1 MTDAFQYTALPADH
15 IRILTFSDAPDTIS
29 CTLEAFPDEKLPP
42 FSALSYAWGN
52 EAPTA
57 SILCNGKAFDVT
69 PHLYSALLT
78 IARLGCAARLWVDA
92 ICLDQRNNDEK
103 SIQVPKMAA
112 VYRTANNVLAWL
124 GPAREDSD
132 LVVAQNRIDQI
143 SSAASDIQGQIAYS
157 KLVESGLPGFTDPFW
172 PALGKLCQR
181 GWFFRLWVVQE
192 IALGRENFIVC
203 GDRMASYDSL
213 AMMMRHLTRLGCTN
227 LMRGTAERG
236 QQDQVAGL
244 TTLAVHTLIRQ
255 WVASGNLSPVI
266 LLHYMRL
273 KLVSKRVDRVYGALA
288 LLEPE
293 LRNAI
298 TVDYNYEDNTWWKP
312 YVQLGAYLVVR
323 DASLGLLLQAPSK
336 ERPEGM
342 PSWCP
347 NFNSLYAG
355 AQSLG
360 GVEGYRAGYTREEDR
375 KSEIEVLLNNYI
387 KAPGFEVDR
396 VEAVIEFAWLLSPE
410 THPTR
415 GSSEEAARLI
425 EWEKQCLELSRQAYG
440 GGGGSDD
447 ETTEDAGVPEA
458 HWRTLIVDVYQAT
471 TQGRYQSASP
481 APPEYK
487 DSYLGLKEWWNSRQD
502 NEPILNAGPNVP
514 IRQYELRLEFC
525 RQMKFFKTQKNRVGM
540 GPSAIRV
547 GDRVVALYSASPL
560 FVLRDEPNEACV
572 KLVGDA
578 YVYGCMDLQSMRD
591 ADMEIPTHFTIG

>member
-1 MTDAFQYTALPADH
+1 MTDAFQYTALPSDH
-15 IRILTFSDAPDTIS
+15 TRILTFGDTPNTMS
-29 CTLEAFPDEKLPP
+29 FTMEAFPDEKLPP

-57 SILCNGKAFDVT
+57 SIICNGKTVHVT
-69 PHLYSALLT
+69 PHLYSALHT
-78 IARLGCAARLWVDA
+78 MVNLGCATNIWVDA
-92 ICLDQRNNDEK
+92 ICLNQGDNAEK

-112 VYRTANNVLAWL
+112 IYRTANNVLAWL
-124 GPAREDSD
+124 GPAGEDSD
-132 LVVAQNRIDQI
+132 LVIDQTRIDQI
-143 SSAASDIQGQIAYS
+143 SSAASVIKGQVTYA
-157 KLVESGLPGFTDPFW
+157 KLVESGLPAFADPFW

-192 IALGRENFIVC
+192 IALGRESFMIC
-203 GDRMASYDSL
+203 GDRMVSYDSL
-213 AMMMRHLTRLGCTN
+213 ALMMRHLTRLGCAN

-255 WVASGNLSPVI
+255 WVASGSLSPVI

-288 LLEPE
+288 LLEPD

-298 TVDYNYEDNTWWKP
+298 TVDYNYEESMWWKP

-323 DASLGLLLQAPSK
+323 DASLGLLLQAPSRQ
-336 ERPEGM
+336 RPEGM

-347 NFNSLYAG
+347 NFNSLYVDH
-355 AQSLG
+355 QSLG
-360 GVEGYRAGYTREEDR
+360 GIAGYRAGYIREEDR
-375 KSEIEVLLNNYI
+375 KSEIEMLPNDHI

-396 VEAVIEFAWLLSPE
+396 LEAVVEFAWLLPPE
-410 THPTR
+410 IQPAR
-415 GSSEEAARLI
+415 GSSGEAARLL
-425 EWEKQCLELSRQAYG
+425 EWEEQCLELSRQAYG
-440 GGGGSDD
+440 GGG
-447 ETTEDAGVPEA
+447 EEDVDVPEA
-458 HWRTLIVDVYQAT
+458 HWRTLIVDVYQEVT
-471 TQGRYQSASP
+471 DGRYRSASP

-487 DSYLGLKEWWNSRQD
+487 DSYVGLKEWWHSRRD
-502 NEPILNAGPNVP
+502 NEPVVNAGPNVP
-514 IRQYELRLEFC
+514 IRQYEQRLEFC

-540 GPSAIRV
+540 GPSDIRI

-560 FVLRDEPNEACV
+560 FILRDEPNEDYT

-578 YVYGCMDLQSMRD
+578 YVYGCMDLQTMRD
-591 ADMEIPTHFTIG
+591 ADIETATHFNIG